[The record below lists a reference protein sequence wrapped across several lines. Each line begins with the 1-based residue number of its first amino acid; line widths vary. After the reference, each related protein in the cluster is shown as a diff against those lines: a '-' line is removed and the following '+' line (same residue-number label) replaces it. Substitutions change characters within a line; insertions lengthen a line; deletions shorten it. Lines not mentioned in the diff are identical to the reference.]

1 MKNSI
6 LYKIAKIVADRFEV
20 DPEFIFQDTR
30 RHAVTDVR
38 AIYHFMCNKYTKER
52 LRVIGQFSK
61 KMGRSEPHHHASIV
75 YAIKKV
81 KSLYEV
87 DKKFRED
94 VDSISEVIEKQLTYD
109 KFVSRKNATTI
120 SNIIERIFYEDDYE
134 FLTYLDLLVDM
145 LYEHKNKEIIEN
157 LIKTLKKNNEGLHK
171 ATQDDSAVGMV

>member
-1 MKNSI
+1 MKNNI

-20 DPEFIFQDTR
+20 DPKFIFEDTR

-52 LRVIGQFSK
+52 LRVIGQFSQT
-61 KMGRSEPHHHASIV
+61 MGRKEPHHHASIV

-81 KSLYEV
+81 KALYAV
-87 DKKFRED
+87 DKKFKED

-134 FLTYLDLLVDM
+134 FLTYLDLLIDM
-145 LYEHKNKEIIEN
+145 IYETKDTKIIED
-157 LIKTLKKNNEGLHK
+157 LIKTLKQNNEGLHK
-171 ATQDDSAVGMV
+171 ATQDNSRLGVV